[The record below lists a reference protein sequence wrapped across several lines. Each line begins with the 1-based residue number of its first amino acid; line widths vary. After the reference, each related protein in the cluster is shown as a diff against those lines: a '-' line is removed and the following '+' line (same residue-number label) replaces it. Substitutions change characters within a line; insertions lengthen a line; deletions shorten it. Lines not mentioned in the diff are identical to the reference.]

1 MTADTFVAGRRAG
14 WQELEARMAQAHRGR
29 LRGVSTGD
37 LERFGVLYRRASS
50 DLAIAR
56 RDYPDDPVTDY
67 LNDLCARAHPL
78 LFRGAPLRPS
88 ALPQFF
94 AVTLPRIFREASP
107 YVLASLGL
115 TLAGVLAGWLA
126 VSLRPDI
133 AATLIPDSYFDK
145 MARGEVPSGLP
156 NAPFEASFIITNNIR
171 VALIAFA
178 GGVLLGIPTAA
189 ALLVNGWTL
198 GTLAAAIHRDGYDL
212 RFWSIITPHGVI
224 ELSVIVFAGAAGL
237 MLGDAIL
244 RPGLRRRSDALAEAA
259 ARAVQLAVGMA
270 LLLVVAGI
278 FEAFVSPSDL
288 PEGAKYAIAAA
299 NGAWLYSWLLL
310 AGRVRRPRPALRLD
324 ATTPLH

>member
-1 MTADTFVAGRRAG
+1 MTADAFVAGRRAG
-14 WQELEARMAQAHRGR
+14 WQELESRMAQAHRGR
-29 LRGVSTGD
+29 LRGVSPGD

-56 RDYPDDPVTDY
+56 RDFPDDAVTEY

-78 LFRGAPLRPS
+78 LFRGSPLRPS

-94 AVTLPRIFREASP
+94 ATGLPRIFRAAAP
-107 YVLASLGL
+107 YVLASLGF
-115 TLAGVLAGWLA
+115 TLVGFLAGWLA

-133 AATLIPDSYFDK
+133 ASTLIPNSYFDK
-145 MARGEVPSGLP
+145 MARGEVPPGLP
-156 NAPFEASFIITNNIR
+156 DAPFDASYIITNNIR

-189 ALLVNGWTL
+189 ALLLNGWTL
-198 GTLAAAIHRDGYDL
+198 GTIAAAIHRDGLDL
-212 RFWSIITPHGVI
+212 RFWSIIAPHGII

-244 RPGLRRRSDALAEAA
+244 RPGLRRRTDALAAA
-259 ARAVQLAVGMA
+259 AGRAVYLAVGMA
-270 LLLVVAGI
+270 LLLVIAGL
-278 FEAFVSPSDL
+278 FEAFVSPQDL

-299 NGAWLYSWLLL
+299 NGTWLYSWLLL
-310 AGRVRRPRPALRLD
+310 SGRTARRRSSLSLD
-324 ATTPLH
+324 RVAPVH

>member
-1 MTADTFVAGRRAG
+1 MTVDAFVAGRRAA
-14 WQELEARMAQAHRGR
+14 WQELESRIAQAHRGR

-37 LERFGVLYRRASS
+37 LERFGILYRRASS

-56 RDYPDDPVTDY
+56 RDFPRDAVTEY
-67 LNDLCARAHPL
+67 LNELCARAHPL
-78 LFRGAPLRPS
+78 LFRGSPLRPS
-88 ALPQFF
+88 ALPRFF
-94 AVTLPRIFREASP
+94 ATGLPRIFREASP

-133 AATLIPDSYFDK
+133 ASTLIPDSYFDK

-189 ALLVNGWTL
+189 ALLLNGWTL
-198 GTLAAAIHRDGYDL
+198 GTLAAAIHRDGFDL
-212 RFWSIITPHGVI
+212 RFWSIISPHGVI

-237 MLGDAIL
+237 MLGDAVL
-244 RPGLRRRSDALAEAA
+244 RPGLRRRGDALAAA
-259 ARAVQLAVGMA
+259 AGRAVYLACGMA
-270 LLLVVAGI
+270 VLLVIAGL
-278 FEAFVSPSDL
+278 FEGFVSPSGL
-288 PEGAKYAIAAA
+288 PEAAKYGIAAA
-299 NGAWLYSWLLL
+299 NGTWLYAWLLL
-310 AGRVRRPRPALRLD
+310 AGRVRRQPPGVSLD
-324 ATTPLH
+324 RVAAPG